1 MILPPWL
8 FINIPLAEYYANP
21 VIHPET
27 GETITSYEK
36 LAKYPLTKE
45 LWTKVMT
52 IELDN
57 IGQDHKATSKPGT
70 NTVYFLD
77 HNAIKNI
84 PADRENTY
92 LHIVVI
98 VDYRPQK
105 SDLNRVRITI

>member
-1 MILPPWL
+1 
-8 FINIPLAEYYANP
+8 
-21 VIHPET
+21 
-27 GETITSYEK
+27 
-36 LAKYPLTKE
+36 
-45 LWTKVMT
+45 MT

-92 LHIVVI
+92 SHIVVDSGLQTTKI
-98 VDYRPQK
+98 WSK
-105 SDLNRVRITI
+105 